1 MGDFI
6 TNESSFLTSAKRGYP
21 ADSPENSPR
30 RRALL
35 PRRHAT
41 AGRDSHVGTR
51 RLVVTGEPAVALSRR
66 RSRSGAME
74 GLWWCAFAHGR
85 LPGGGPAAGAA
96 ARPSRS
102 AARRRRLCPAAA
114 LSEGTRQAL
123 DQTTRPLCP
132 RTVAAARC
140 SSARPGRRVPP
151 RAMPATPGGLFET
164 GYRRA
169 DSPASSTTRRFEAK
183 LH

>member
-1 MGDFI
+1 MSDFF
-6 TNESSFLTSAKRGYP
+6 TNESSSLGREARLPQGICRQPAPASCPRSSSARDGGP
-21 ADSPENSPR
+21 WQENRPSLCHEG
-30 RRALL
+30 AV
-35 PRRHAT
+35 A
-41 AGRDSHVGTR
+41 AGRQGVSGV
-51 RLVVTGEPAVALSRR
+51 RL
-66 RSRSGAME
+66 RSRPP
-74 GLWWCAFAHGR
+74 
-85 LPGGGPAAGAA
+85 PGGGPAAGAA

-132 RTVAAARC
+132 RTVAAARYP
-140 SSARPGRRVPP
+140 SMRPGRRVPP
-151 RAMPATPGGLFET
+151 RAMPATPGALFET

-183 LH
+183 LR